1 MVKWSIVAIEKWRS
15 GSQHLNYEA
24 PGKVDYRSLSYILE
38 ALRLIYFPL
47 DYRLSKFCR
56 GLDLARF
63 GAFLAPAKKTLVKFY
78 QNVPWLCATKGC
90 SRYD

>member
-1 MVKWSIVAIEKWRS
+1 MVK
-15 GSQHLNYEA
+15 QHLNYEA
-24 PGKVDYRSLSYILE
+24 PGKSRSSIIIVYSGGSE
-38 ALRLIYFPL
+38 THIYFPL